1 MSLIFSTSHKPGS
14 VQRKQSR
21 RFGNKAKKEGCL
33 TGAGRAV
40 NSEGLVRQ
48 WLECSAMVRLATTR
62 PAPNTLNDPSD
73 RRILGRENESAR
85 KKQWNPW
92 DDWDHKANH
101 SRN

>member
-1 MSLIFSTSHKPGS
+1 
-14 VQRKQSR
+14 
-21 RFGNKAKKEGCL
+21 
-33 TGAGRAV
+33 
-40 NSEGLVRQ
+40 
-48 WLECSAMVRLATTR
+48 MVRLATTR